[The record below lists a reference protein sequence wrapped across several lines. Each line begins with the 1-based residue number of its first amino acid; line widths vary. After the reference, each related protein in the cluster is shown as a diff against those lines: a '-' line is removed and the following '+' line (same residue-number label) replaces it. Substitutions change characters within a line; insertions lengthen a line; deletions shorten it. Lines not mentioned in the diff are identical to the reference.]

1 MGVTLHPLNEN
12 EEYAKCCGYGGHGSI
27 ADERYGSFVAEKRI
41 ADGEYPYITYCI
53 NCRDMFKM
61 NGKDAVHI
69 LELIYGMG
77 ASNQHMKH
85 EHDHGHD
92 HGSHDEDEHEDTE
105 PAVSAPLPTVTQK
118 QRNRMELK
126 QAMLSLF
133 WDEFIEIEDDM
144 YGLTL
149 LISDEIKQKMD
160 RKHILEKEV
169 AQVIDFCQRTGR
181 TVTNTETG
189 TLTGYSQVGR
199 MTYWVEY
206 RPYGTSGKEFEVV
219 NVYSHRLKIELEAVW
234 NGVRKADEM

>member
-1 MGVTLHPLNEN
+1 
-12 EEYAKCCGYGGHGSI
+12 
-27 ADERYGSFVAEKRI
+27 
-41 ADGEYPYITYCI
+41 
-53 NCRDMFKM
+53 M

-77 ASNQHMKH
+77 ESNQHMKH

-133 WDEFIEIEDDM
+133 WDELIEIEDGM

-189 TLTGYSQVGR
+189 TLTGYSQVDR

-206 RPYGTSGKEFEVV
+206 RPSGTSGKEFEVV